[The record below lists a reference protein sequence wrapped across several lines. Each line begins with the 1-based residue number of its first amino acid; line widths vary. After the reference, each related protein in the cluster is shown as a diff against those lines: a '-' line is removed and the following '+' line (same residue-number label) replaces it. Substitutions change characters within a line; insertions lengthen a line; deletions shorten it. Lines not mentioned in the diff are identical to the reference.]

1 MFIQNVN
8 GNSMKKNE
16 NNNVPHAK
24 GWGIM
29 EQGAIALIVIIVIA
43 LVLGGLYMLR
53 SRTSVANESANIQT
67 IITSTQGLLKG
78 SDGYTFTSA
87 AKMTGAL
94 IQMGGVPKSMTVR
107 GTPSSGTASLYN
119 SWGGD
124 VTVAPASTSGFN
136 NGFSVTYEK
145 VPQDACIQ
153 IATQISRSGLAN
165 GITLNSTAHND
176 GKVTTEQASAQ
187 CTADNGSTGT
197 NKLIFTING

>member
-1 MFIQNVN
+1 MLIQKIDVN
-8 GNSMKKNE
+8 SLKKNE
-16 NNNVPHAK
+16 KGASHDK

-29 EQGAIALIVIIVIA
+29 EQGAIALVVIVVLT
-43 LVLGGLYMLR
+43 LVFGGLYMLR
-53 SRTSVANESANIQT
+53 SRTSVANESSNIQT

-78 SDGYTFTSA
+78 SDGYTFTSS

-94 IQMGGVPKSMTVR
+94 IQMGGVPRTMTVR
-107 GTPSSGTASLYN
+107 GTPSSGSATLYN

-124 VTVAPASTSGFN
+124 VTIAPASTSGFN
-136 NGFSVTYEK
+136 NGFTVTYEK

-153 IATQISRSGLAN
+153 ITTQISRTGLTN
-165 GITLNSTAHND
+165 GITLNSTAHSD
-176 GKVTTEQASAQ
+176 GKVTTEEAGAQ

>member
-1 MFIQNVN
+1 MLIQNINVN
-8 GNSMKKNE
+8 SLKKNE
-16 NNNVPHAK
+16 KRSSHDK

-29 EQGAIALIVIIVIA
+29 EQGAIALTAIVVIS

-78 SDGYTFTSA
+78 SDGYTFTSG

-107 GTPSSGTASLYN
+107 GTPSSGSATLHN
-119 SWGGD
+119 SWGGN
-124 VTVAPASTSGFN
+124 VTIAPASTSGFN

-153 IATQISRSGLAN
+153 ISTQISRSGLTN

-176 GKVTTEQASAQ
+176 GKVTTEEASTQ
-187 CTADNGSTGT
+187 CKANNGGTGT

>member
-29 EQGAIALIVIIVIA
+29 EQGAIALIVIVVIA

>member
-1 MFIQNVN
+1 MLIQKIDVN
-8 GNSMKKNE
+8 SLKKNE
-16 NNNVPHAK
+16 KGASHDK

-29 EQGAIALIVIIVIA
+29 EQGAIALVVIVVLT
-43 LVLGGLYMLR
+43 LVFGGLYMLR
-53 SRTSVANESANIQT
+53 SRTSVANESSNIQT

-78 SDGYTFTSA
+78 SDGYTFTSS

-94 IQMGGVPKSMTVR
+94 IQMGGVPRTMTVR
-107 GTPSSGTASLYN
+107 GTPSSGSATLYN

-124 VTVAPASTSGFN
+124 VTIAPASTSGFN
-136 NGFSVTYEK
+136 NGFTVTYEK

-153 IATQISRSGLAN
+153 IATQISRTGLTN
-165 GITLNSTAHND
+165 GITLNSTAHSD
-176 GKVTTEQASAQ
+176 GKVTTEEAGAQ

>member
-1 MFIQNVN
+1 MLIQNIDIH
-8 GNSMKKNE
+8 SLKKNE
-16 NNNVPHAK
+16 KDVSHDK

-29 EQGAIALIVIIVIA
+29 EQGAIALIVIVVIA

-78 SDGYTFTSA
+78 GDGYTFTSSA
-87 AKMTGAL
+87 RMTGAL

-107 GTPSSGTASLYN
+107 GTPSSGSATLYN
-119 SWGGD
+119 SWGGN
-124 VTVAPASTSGFN
+124 VTIAPASTSGFN
-136 NGFSVTYEK
+136 NGFTVTYEK

-153 IATQISRSGLAN
+153 IATQISRSGLTN
-165 GITLNSTAHND
+165 GITVNSTAHSD
-176 GKVTTEQASAQ
+176 GKVTTEEASAQ

>member
-1 MFIQNVN
+1 MLIQNINANVL
-8 GNSMKKNE
+8 KKNE
-16 NNNVPHAK
+16 KEISHDK

-29 EQGAIALIVIIVIA
+29 EQGAIALVVIIVLA
-43 LVLGGLYMLR
+43 LVFGGLYMLR
-53 SRTSVANESANIQT
+53 SRTSVANESSNIQT

-78 SDGYTFTSA
+78 SDGYTFTSG

-94 IQMGGVPKSMTVR
+94 IQMGGVPKTMTVR
-107 GTPSSGTASLYN
+107 GTPSSGTATLYN

-136 NGFSVTYEK
+136 NGFTVTYEK

-153 IATQISRSGLAN
+153 IATQISRTGLTN
-165 GITLNSTAHND
+165 GITLNSTAHSD
-176 GKVTTEQASAQ
+176 GKVTTEEASAQ

>member
-1 MFIQNVN
+1 MLIQNIDI
-8 GNSMKKNE
+8 NSLKKNE
-16 NNNVPHAK
+16 NGTSHDK

-29 EQGAIALIVIIVIA
+29 EQGAIALVVIVVLT
-43 LVLGGLYMLR
+43 LVFGGLYMLR
-53 SRTSVANESANIQT
+53 SRTSVANESSNIQT

-78 SDGYTFTSA
+78 SDGYTFTSS

-94 IQMGGVPKSMTVR
+94 IQMGGVPRTMTVR
-107 GTPSSGTASLYN
+107 GTPSSGSATLYN

-124 VTVAPASTSGFN
+124 VTIAPASTSGFN
-136 NGFSVTYEK
+136 NGFTVTYEK

-153 IATQISRSGLAN
+153 IATQISRTGLTN
-165 GITLNSTAHND
+165 GITLNSTAHSD
-176 GKVTTEQASAQ
+176 GKVTTEEAGAQ

>member
-1 MFIQNVN
+1 
-8 GNSMKKNE
+8 
-16 NNNVPHAK
+16 
-24 GWGIM
+24 
-29 EQGAIALIVIIVIA
+29 
-43 LVLGGLYMLR
+43 
-53 SRTSVANESANIQT
+53 
-67 IITSTQGLLKG
+67 
-78 SDGYTFTSA
+78 
-87 AKMTGAL
+87 
-94 IQMGGVPKSMTVR
+94 MGGVPKSMTVR
-107 GTPSSGTASLYN
+107 GTPSSGTATLYN